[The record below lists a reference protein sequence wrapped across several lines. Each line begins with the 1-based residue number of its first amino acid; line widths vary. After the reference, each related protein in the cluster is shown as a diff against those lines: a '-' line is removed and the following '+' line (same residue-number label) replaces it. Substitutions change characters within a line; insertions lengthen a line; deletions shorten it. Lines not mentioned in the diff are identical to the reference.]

1 MAAEPLIRRRGRWW
15 VSGSLDVAGQS
26 LARWRSLWL
35 PLLCLS
41 LIWTLVRHPGVTA
54 VAAGIAL
61 FLFGMFFMEQGFGQL
76 ASARWQQGLR
86 GLTATLPRAFAT
98 GFFSTIFTQSS
109 ALVALLT
116 LSFLSARMLDVMAG
130 IGIMAGA
137 SLGTTS
143 GGWLIATL
151 GLHASPGQLAMP
163 LLVTGM
169 LLISLPRWGLRGGG
183 MALAGIGFMFLG
195 IDYIRQGFSHLADL
209 MSLTRYTLP
218 GMTGMVVYFLGGV
231 ALAAALQSSH
241 AALLLIMAALQ
252 AGQLDYDN
260 ALALVLGINVGATSP
275 VLLGAWHAAHS
286 GRQLALLDTLFK
298 LATALWCLLLFIP
311 LRWVNESLAGACGL
325 GAQSA
330 LSLAL
335 YHTLFNLLAV
345 AWLLPLRHQ
354 AMRWLNRWW
363 PAPTP
368 QPRSPQARYL
378 SRVVAVHPATAQQA
392 MLREVLRL
400 FHHTQCVL
408 ARHLLGGDPAR
419 QWQPPQ
425 AATSTLPAGDSRL
438 PLLPPAYEQHIKPLF
453 GEMLTFVAWYKGNHE
468 LAQSARIEALVAIAR
483 SLVEAVRQ
491 ARQLQPGLMVGLES
505 EHAEVR
511 LRYQLLQGR
520 QLALQQQLYQWLL
533 HPEAEGLGE
542 AIAQCSDQI
551 TLRARQDKEAIEVLL
566 RGGWSDAVM
575 AATWMNDVQT
585 LRRIQRQQV
594 KAVNRLLELAPDV
607 CQQIN
612 QLAEWLQQE
621 IDQGG
626 CDALASAAIP
636 RF

>member
-98 GFFSTIFTQSS
+98 GFFSTVFTQSS

-183 MALAGIGFMFLG
+183 MALAGVGFMFLG

-209 MSLTRYTLP
+209 MSLTRYTVP

-311 LRWVNESLAGACGL
+311 LRWVNEGLAGACGL
-325 GAQSA
+325 GGPVGTQPGALSHPVQSA
-330 LSLAL
+330 GGGLVI
-335 YHTLFNLLAV
+335 TT
-345 AWLLPLRHQ
+345 
-354 AMRWLNRWW
+354 
-363 PAPTP
+363 APT
-368 QPRSPQARYL
+368 
-378 SRVVAVHPATAQQA
+378 
-392 MLREVLRL
+392 
-400 FHHTQCVL
+400 
-408 ARHLLGGDPAR
+408 GDA
-419 QWQPPQ
+419 
-425 AATSTLPAGDSRL
+425 
-438 PLLPPAYEQHIKPLF
+438 
-453 GEMLTFVAWYKGNHE
+453 
-468 LAQSARIEALVAIAR
+468 LAQSLVAGPNTTTAFAPGTLSEPGGGGASGHRATGDAAR
-483 SLVEAVRQ
+483 
-491 ARQLQPGLMVGLES
+491 G
-505 EHAEVR
+505 
-511 LRYQLLQGR
+511 
-520 QLALQQQLYQWLL
+520 
-533 HPEAEGLGE
+533 
-542 AIAQCSDQI
+542 I
-551 TLRARQDKEAIEVLL
+551 TPVSPYPVCPCPPSI
-566 RGGWSDAVM
+566 
-575 AATWMNDVQT
+575 
-585 LRRIQRQQV
+585 RR
-594 KAVNRLLELAPDV
+594 
-607 CQQIN
+607 
-612 QLAEWLQQE
+612 
-621 IDQGG
+621 
-626 CDALASAAIP
+626 
-636 RF
+636 

>member
-1 MAAEPLIRRRGRWW
+1 MSSSLGAA
-15 VSGSLDVAGQS
+15 AQS
-26 LARWRSLWL
+26 LSRLRTLWL
-35 PLLCLS
+35 PLLCLV
-41 LIWTLVRHPGVTA
+41 LIWTLASHPAVTT

-61 FLFGMFFMEQGFGQL
+61 FLFGMFFMEQGFSQL
-76 ASARWQQGLR
+76 ASSSWQQGLR
-86 GLTATLPRAFAT
+86 GLTSTMPRAFFT
-98 GFFSTIFTQSS
+98 GLFSTLLTQSS

-137 SLGTTS
+137 SVGTTS

-195 IDYIRQGFSHLADL
+195 IDYIRQGFGHLADL
-209 MSLTRYTLP
+209 IMLTRYALP
-218 GMTGMVVYFLGGV
+218 GMAGVLLYTLGGIL
-231 ALAAALQSSH
+231 LAAALQSSH

-286 GRQLALLDTLFK
+286 GRQLAVLDSLFK
-298 LATALWCLLLFIP
+298 LLTAILCVLLFIP
-311 LRWVNESLAGACGL
+311 LRWLNDALAGGL
-325 GAQSA
+325 GLGEASA
-330 LSLAL
+330 LRLAL

-345 AWLLPLRHQ
+345 AWLLPLRQQ
-354 AMRWLNRWW
+354 AMQWMNRLW
-363 PAPTP
+363 PAPAA
-368 QPRSPQARYL
+368 QPRSPRARYL

-392 MLREVLRL
+392 MTREVVRL
-400 FHHTQCVL
+400 FHLSQCLL
-408 ARHLLGGDPAR
+408 ARHLLGADPAR
-419 QWQPPQ
+419 QWQGPLDQDDALPDGHPGQ
-425 AATSTLPAGDSRL
+425 PLPA
-438 PLLPPAYEQHIKPLF
+438 LPPAYEQHIKPLF
-453 GEMLTFVAWYKGNHE
+453 GEMLTFTAWYKGNHE
-468 LAQSARIEALVAIAR
+468 LGQAARIEALVGVAR

-491 ARQLQPGLMVGLES
+491 ARQLQPGVQAGLDS
-505 EHAEVR
+505 EHSEVR
-511 LRYQLLQGR
+511 LRYQLLLGR
-520 QLALQQQLYQWLL
+520 QMALQQQLYQWLL
-533 HPEAEGLGE
+533 HPDSEGLMA
-542 AIAQCSDQI
+542 AIEQCSKQI
-551 TLRARQDKEAIEVLL
+551 TERAREDKAAIEVLL

-585 LRRIQRQQV
+585 LRRMQRQQV
-594 KAVNRLLELAPDV
+594 KALSRLLDIAPQV

-612 QLAEWLQQE
+612 QLAEWLQTE

-626 CDALASAAIP
+626 CRALEPSPIP